1 MYLVISD
8 TSANID
14 IDVLRERNIHIIP
27 FTYYLNG
34 QDCTCTDTTAFD
46 GAAFYEA
53 MRNGTRVST
62 SQIAPQRYIDFFRP
76 FLEEGND
83 ILFIAMSSGLSN
95 SYNSSEIAASE
106 LKEDFPDRK
115 IRLIDALGASL
126 GEGLLALKAADFRD
140 DGIPLDE
147 AADCLLEMRHS
158 MCNMFTVDDLNYLRM
173 TGRLS
178 RISTT
183 VGSVLNI
190 KPLLKGDTEGKIVC
204 FHRARGRKKAIA
216 ELAAYYDKFVQNPE
230 NQIVGIAHADCED
243 DAKRLAELLNTGK
256 PPKDIMTVMYEPV
269 TGSHVG
275 PGTLALFFF
284 GDASFRDDRR
294 CSLEQ
299 LKNAIEG

>member
-62 SQIAPQRYIDFFRP
+62 SQIAPQRYVDFFRP
-76 FLEEGND
+76 FLEEGHD
-83 ILFIAMSSGLSN
+83 ILFVAMSSGLSS
-95 SYNSSEIAASE
+95 SYNSAEIASSE
-106 LKEDFPDRK
+106 LREDFPDRK
-115 IRLIDALGASL
+115 IRLVDALGASL

-140 DGIPLDE
+140 EGISLDE
-147 AADCLLEMRHS
+147 AADRLMEMRHS

-216 ELAAYYDKFVQNPE
+216 ELAAYYDRFVQDAE

-243 DAKRLAELLNTGK
+243 DAKRLAELLNANK
-256 PPKDIMTVMYEPV
+256 PPKGIMTVMYEPV

-275 PGTLALFFF
+275 PGTLALFFL
-284 GDASFRDDRR
+284 GDASFREDRR
-294 CSLEQ
+294 FSLEQ
-299 LKNAIEG
+299 LKNAID

>member
-46 GAAFYEA
+46 GTAFYEA

-83 ILFIAMSSGLSN
+83 ILFIAMSSGLSS

-216 ELAAYYDKFVQNPE
+216 ELAAYYGKFVQNPE

>member
-14 IDVLRERNIHIIP
+14 IDVLRERNIRIIP
-27 FTYYLNG
+27 FTYYYNG
-34 QDCTCTDTTAFD
+34 ADCTCTDTSAFD
-46 GAAFYEA
+46 GSAFYAA
-53 MRNGTRVST
+53 MRSGTRVST
-62 SQIAPQRYIDFFRP
+62 SQIPPQRYVDFFTP
-76 FLEEGND
+76 FLEEGSD
-83 ILFIAMSSGLSN
+83 ILFVSMSSGISS
-95 SYNSSEIAASE
+95 SYNSAMIAASE
-106 LKEDFPDRK
+106 LKEDFPKRS
-115 IRLIDALGASL
+115 IRLVDSLGASL

-140 DGIPLDE
+140 EGVSLED
-147 AADCLLEMRHS
+147 AADRLMELRHS

-216 ELAAYYDKFVQNPE
+216 ELAAYYKRYVQNAE
-230 NQIVGIAHADCED
+230 KQTVGIAHADCED
-243 DAKRLAELLNTGK
+243 DARQLAGLLNAVN

-275 PGTLALFFF
+275 PGTLALFFL
-284 GDASFRDDRR
+284 GDAGFR
-294 CSLEQ
+294 E
-299 LKNAIEG
+299 

>member
-46 GAAFYEA
+46 GTAFYEA

-83 ILFIAMSSGLSN
+83 ILFIAMSSGLSS

-140 DGIPLDE
+140 AGIPLDE

-216 ELAAYYDKFVQNPE
+216 ELAAYYDRFVQNPE
-230 NQIVGIAHADCED
+230 SQIVGIAHADCED

-294 CSLEQ
+294 CSLGQ

>member
-1 MYLVISD
+1 MYLIISD
-8 TSANID
+8 SSANID
-14 IDVLRERNIHIIP
+14 IGVLRERKIHIIP
-27 FTYYLNG
+27 FTYFLDG
-34 QDCTCTDTTAFD
+34 RDCTCTDTTAFD

-53 MRNGTRVST
+53 MRGGTRVST

-76 FLEEGND
+76 FLESGSD
-83 ILFIAMSSGLSN
+83 ILFIAMSSGLSS
-95 SYNSSEIAASE
+95 SYNSAEIAAAE

-115 IRLIDALGASL
+115 IRLVDALGASL

-140 DGIPLDE
+140 EGISLDD
-147 AADCLLEMRHS
+147 AAARLMEMRHS
-158 MCNMFTVDDLNYLRM
+158 MCNMFTVDDLNYLRR

-190 KPLLKGDTEGKIVC
+190 KPLLKGDAEGKIVC
-204 FHRARGRKKAIA
+204 FHRARGRKKAIG
-216 ELAAYYDKFVQNPE
+216 ELAAYYDKYVQNAE

-243 DAKRLAELLNTGK
+243 DAKRLAELLKATK

-275 PGTLALFFF
+275 PGTLALFFL

-294 CSLEQ
+294 SSLDQ
-299 LKNAIEG
+299 RKNAE